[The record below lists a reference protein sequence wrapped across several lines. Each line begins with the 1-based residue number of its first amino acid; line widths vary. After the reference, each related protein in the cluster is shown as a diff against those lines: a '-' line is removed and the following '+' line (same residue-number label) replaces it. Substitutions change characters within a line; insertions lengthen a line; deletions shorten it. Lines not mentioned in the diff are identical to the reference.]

1 MHYRTIVSSSCLAG
15 VIALAVCGPALAVED
30 AAAVCRLVGSAFEAG
45 VASGDPVKLA
55 ATYAPDGQYVNE
67 MGITTGREAIVK
79 AGLPPDA
86 KDIDT
91 FTSSRMVGDIALCS
105 GGYTFTFTGGPPDGI
120 KGYWTKVVG
129 KVDGG
134 WKILVLTTNTTPA
147 K

>member
-1 MHYRTIVSSSCLAG
+1 MHCRNLVISSCLAG
-15 VIALAVCGPALAVED
+15 VVALAVCGPALAAED
-30 AAAVCRLVGSAFEAG
+30 AAAVCRLMGNAFEAA
-45 VASGDPVKLA
+45 VATGDPAKLA
-55 ATYAPDGQYVNE
+55 ATYAPDGQYVDE
-67 MGITTGREAIVK
+67 SGVVTGREAITK
-79 AGLPPDA
+79 AGLPPGA
-86 KDIDT
+86 KDVDT

-105 GGYTFTFTGGPPDGI
+105 GGYTFTFTGGPPGGI